1 MEKRPKEAGRTA
13 ETRSHEEVEAT
24 IEREVDRG
32 VKVEVIDIYEDILTT
47 IWEKI
52 APTLGNITVR
62 TIGERAVIL
71 ASQRHPL
78 LQSVTVTE
86 DGFDFT
92 ELKKRVDEKGRA
104 NIREGFKEIIA
115 NLFDI
120 LAKLTG
126 NILVNRL
133 IQEVEGLKDL
143 RAERAA

>member
-1 MEKRPKEAGRTA
+1 MEKQTEEAGRTA

-32 VKVEVIDIYEDILTT
+32 VKVEVVDIYEDILTT

-52 APTLGNITVR
+52 SPTLGNITVR
-62 TIGERAVIL
+62 TICERAVL
-71 ASQRHPL
+71 LTSERHPL
-78 LQSVTVTE
+78 LKSVAVTDE
-86 DGFDFT
+86 GFDFK
-92 ELKKRVDEKGRA
+92 ELRTRIDEKGRA
-104 NIREGFKEIIA
+104 NIREGFKEIIT

-126 NILVNRL
+126 NIMVDRL
-133 IQEVEGLKDL
+133 MNEVAGLQDL

>member
-1 MEKRPKEAGRTA
+1 MEKQPKEAGRTA

-62 TIGERAVIL
+62 TIAERAVLL
-71 ASQRHPL
+71 ASERHPL
-78 LQSVTVTE
+78 LKSVAVTDE
-86 DGFDFT
+86 GFDFK
-92 ELKKRVDEKGRA
+92 ELKTRVDEKGRA

-126 NILVNRL
+126 NIMVDRL
-133 IQEVEGLKDL
+133 LKEVEGLKDL
-143 RAERAA
+143 RSERAA

>member
-1 MEKRPKEAGRTA
+1 MQKQPDEPGKTA

-52 APTLGNITVR
+52 SPTLGNITVR
-62 TIGERAVIL
+62 TIAERAVLL
-71 ASQRHPL
+71 ASDSYPFL
-78 LQSVTVTE
+78 KSITVTNE
-86 DGFDFT
+86 GFEFK
-92 ELKKRVDEKGRA
+92 ELRTRVDEKDRT

-126 NILVNRL
+126 NIMVDRL
-133 IQEVEGLKDL
+133 MKEVEGLKDL
-143 RAERAA
+143 RSKRAA

>member
-1 MEKRPKEAGRTA
+1 MQRPDEAGRTA

-32 VKVEVIDIYEDILTT
+32 VKVEVIDIYEDVLTT
-47 IWEKI
+47 IWQKI

-62 TIGERAVIL
+62 TIAERAVFL
-71 ASQRHPL
+71 ASEQHPL
-78 LQSVTVTE
+78 LKSVAVTDE
-86 DGFDFT
+86 GFDFT
-92 ELKKRVDEKGRA
+92 ELKTRIDEKGRA

-126 NILVNRL
+126 NIMVDRL
-133 IQEVEGLKDL
+133 LKEVEGLKDL
-143 RAERAA
+143 RSERAA